1 MAAEA
6 GWVQAGTEIVALG
19 GTDEGADTAVVL
31 RPAYARKIRELAV
44 CELLCKPRLP

>member
-1 MAAEA
+1 MA
-6 GWVQAGTEIVALG
+6 QG

-31 RPAYARKIRELAV
+31 RPTCARKIAELAV